1 MLRGNRDTH
10 MHVVRQQMPFEN
22 LALLLPGQRMEDF
35 SQMTTNL
42 PEKHLSPSLGHEHHM
57 VFAVPFGM
65 G

>member
-22 LALLLPGQRMEDF
+22 LALLLPGQSMEDF

-42 PEKHLSPSLGHEHHM
+42 PEKNLSPSLGHEHHM
-57 VFAVPFGM
+57 VFAV
-65 G
+65 